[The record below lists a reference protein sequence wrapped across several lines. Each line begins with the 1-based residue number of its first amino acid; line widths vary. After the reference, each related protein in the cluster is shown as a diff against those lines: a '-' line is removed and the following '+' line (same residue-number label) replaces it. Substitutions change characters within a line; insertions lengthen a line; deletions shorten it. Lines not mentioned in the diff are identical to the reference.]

1 MHKYVKAKYIQERFE
16 ISSNTL
22 RTWGA
27 KGKLKMV
34 RLPDSKQRLYD
45 YNHFTKIIGMDEQ
58 EVQNK
63 ENYCYA
69 RVSSSHQK
77 EDLERQAES
86 LQLQFPHHKI
96 VKEVGSGLNWNRKGL
111 RTILEQIVKR
121 NVGEIVVA
129 HKDRLCRFGFELL
142 EWLCKE
148 FGCKIVVL
156 DETTETNPEIE
167 LSKDVLAIINFFTAK
182 NNGMRSAANRRKKK
196 QTIQSKKNKVVS
208 KQKSEEETL

>member
-1 MHKYVKAKYIQERFE
+1 MQKYVKAKYIQERFE

-22 RTWGA
+22 RSWGA
-27 KGKLKMV
+27 SGKLKMV

-58 EVQNK
+58 EVQNR

-77 EDLERQAES
+77 DDLERQVES

-111 RTILEQIVKR
+111 QTILEQIVKR

-129 HKDRLCRFGFELL
+129 HKDRLCRFGFELV

-156 DETTETNPEIE
+156 DEATETNPEIE

-196 QTIQSKKNKVVS
+196 QTIQSKKNKIVS
-208 KQKSEEETL
+208 KQKTEKETL